1 MKRKA
6 LLMVLIGA
14 IALCLMGCGED
25 ETAKDTGKKGG
36 TTTSQAPQGEKGVQ
50 PVPGGGTAGGTAGGV
65 AGGTAGST
73 APGTTGGAAGAGA
86 DVLTQ
91 QKNEYVQGA
100 EKILTNM
107 EQKLTAWQQQGGAQ
121 AQQDQKAQ
129 DLTKQTQQQIASARA
144 AVDKLRTATGTQ
156 LKDAKVAADQA
167 MQGAEQSFKNL
178 QSYMSE
184 SQVTQAQ

>member
-50 PVPGGGTAGGTAGGV
+50 PVPEGGTAGTAGTGRTGGTTGETAGGTA
-65 AGGTAGST
+65 
-73 APGTTGGAAGAGA
+73 GGAAGAGA

-100 EKILTNM
+100 EKILN
-107 EQKLTAWQQQGGAQ
+107 
-121 AQQDQKAQ
+121 
-129 DLTKQTQQQIASARA
+129 
-144 AVDKLRTATGTQ
+144 
-156 LKDAKVAADQA
+156 
-167 MQGAEQSFKNL
+167 
-178 QSYMSE
+178 
-184 SQVTQAQ
+184 